1 MRVKCC
7 NKIYQNGC
15 GHVTVGESGTLSLSK
30 NKAMINKNRQQILTQ
45 AALNHRE
52 SLRQNLQ
59 HRLELARN
67 QNNEQLVRQ
76 LEQEAAYLHLK

>member
-1 MRVKCC
+1 MRVKSC
-7 NKIYQNGC
+7 NKIYQSGC
-15 GHVTVGESGTLSLSK
+15 DHVIFKKSGTLFLLK
-30 NKAMINKNRQQILTQ
+30 IKVMINKNRQQILTQ

-67 QNNEQLVRQ
+67 QNNEKLVRQ